1 MFDCHVHTSFSS
13 DSEMNIE
20 EAVKKSKEDN
30 IGVIVTDHIDL
41 KYPVK
46 GEFIFNIKD
55 YFNTYMKY
63 RCKNIL
69 IGIELGMRTDCFK
82 ENEKIIKENNF
93 DCVIGSIHV
102 VDNMDIYEPE
112 FYEKKTKKES
122 YMRYFEDMLEC
133 INMSP
138 SIDVLG
144 HIDYIARYGRYD
156 DKELYYNEYSE
167 IIDEILKKII
177 QKGILL
183 ELNTKRIVSKS
194 IVENLKRIYERYGE
208 LGGKFITIG
217 SDAHDEASIGNN
229 FNAAKE
235 IGEFCN
241 LKIVYLKNRKIE
253 YI

>member
-13 DSEMNIE
+13 DSKMNIE
-20 EAVKKSKEDN
+20 EAIKKSRKDN
-30 IGVIVTDHIDL
+30 IGIIVTDHIDL

-46 GEFIFNIKD
+46 DEFVFDIKD

-63 RCKNIL
+63 RSKDIL
-69 IGIELGMRTDCFK
+69 IGIELGMRTDCFN

-102 VDNMDIYEPE
+102 VDNMDIYEPD

-133 INMSP
+133 IKMGP

-156 DKELYYNEYSE
+156 NKELYYNEYNE

-177 QKGILL
+177 QRDIVL
-183 ELNTKRIVSKS
+183 ELNTRRLISKT
-194 IVENLKRIYERYGE
+194 IANNLKKIYERYKE

-217 SDAHDEASIGNN
+217 SDAHDEASIANN
-229 FNAAKE
+229 FNEAKE
-235 IGEFCN
+235 IGDSCN